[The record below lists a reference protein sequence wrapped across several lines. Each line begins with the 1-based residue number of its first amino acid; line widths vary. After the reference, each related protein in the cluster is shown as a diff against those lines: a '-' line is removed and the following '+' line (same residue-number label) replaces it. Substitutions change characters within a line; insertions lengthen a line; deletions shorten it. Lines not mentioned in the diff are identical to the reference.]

1 MGSALPGWQ
10 PGRRGPE
17 GGTGEARAG
26 AGLRVSDSEAGSG
39 GTGVEARLK
48 CTEEG
53 AANQDNVLEKFVQV
67 GSQEVKALEAQ
78 PPFVRPQPR
87 PVLCSAQRLWE
98 LMGSGGGSHGRGNV
112 GDVRRFLG
120 STGACSADWRG
131 NVGGAPL
138 QV

>member
-1 MGSALPGWQ
+1 MDSALPGWQ

-26 AGLRVSDSEAGSG
+26 AGLRVGDLEAGSR

-67 GSQEVKALEAQ
+67 GGQEAKALEAQ
-78 PPFVRPQPR
+78 PPFVMPWPC
-87 PVLCSAQRLWE
+87 PVLSSAQR
-98 LMGSGGGSHGRGNV
+98 V
-112 GDVRRFLG
+112 
-120 STGACSADWRG
+120 
-131 NVGGAPL
+131 
-138 QV
+138 